1 LEKELHWAN
10 KKGIKVTTAD
20 TLAEIV
26 KIQKNAP
33 DMKILWRVAIPET
46 NK

>member
-10 KKGIKVTTAD
+10 KKGIRVTTAD

-26 KIQKNAP
+26 KI
-33 DMKILWRVAIPET
+33 
-46 NK
+46 